1 MSFHY
6 KGFTFFM
13 DVLNRCRHLKS
24 LSSRFQSPRILV
36 FFDCKT
42 NFKFIHFNSPEVII
56 LLILLDF
63 ASRGVP
69 SFWVRSL
76 SWSHR
81 KHHGFPHRFFN
92 RLWSSRLDPLG
103 TGQGLSP
110 LPSFLLWCGDGFQCL
125 LQVRHSM
132 LLTCPFHC
140 LSILIFSLAVKRG
153 NFLTC
158 FVAFICYRLQ
168 SESLVYTSIL
178 KKYPYSVLSRQ
189 HNEKW
194 D

>member
-1 MSFHY
+1 MLGGAALRDEESPGAAGNLALPR
-6 KGFTFFM
+6 GFNGLAAVRWVLWGQAGAPSLFFT
-13 DVLNRCRHLKS
+13 V
-24 LSSRFQSPRILV
+24 
-36 FFDCKT
+36 
-42 NFKFIHFNSPEVII
+42 
-56 LLILLDF
+56 
-63 ASRGVP
+63 
-69 SFWVRSL
+69 
-76 SWSHR
+76 
-81 KHHGFPHRFFN
+81 
-92 RLWSSRLDPLG
+92 
-103 TGQGLSP
+103 
-110 LPSFLLWCGDGFQCL
+110 CGDGFQCL
-125 LQVRHSM
+125 RQVRHSM
-132 LLTCPFHC
+132 LLTCPFYC